1 MKIIV
6 LGAAAGFAL
15 GVAARLPADAQLIA
29 PYPSLIEV
37 PPPEPYPAPQKP
49 ASKPPQRA
57 RAVPLPQD
65 TSPPELSRCY
75 QGRTKIC

>member
-6 LGAAAGFAL
+6 LGGAAGFAF
-15 GVAARLPADAQLIA
+15 GMAASLRAHAQLIA

-37 PPPEPYPAPQKP
+37 PPPEPYPAPQKS
-49 ASKPPQRA
+49 ASNPPQRA
-57 RAVPLPQD
+57 RAAPPAQD